1 MPSLR
6 SFVADIEPL
15 KVSPDFRRLW
25 FGVSIGQLGQQMTTV
40 AMAIQ
45 VYAITGST
53 FSVGL
58 VGIFSLVPLIGFG
71 LYGGAIADAFDRRLV
86 GLTASIGLWALSLA
100 LFVQALLRLDNVWVL
115 YLIVALQSA
124 CFAVNNPARQA
135 MIPRLIPLRLLPA
148 ASALNTL
155 TFNLGFSL
163 GPLLGAALISVG
175 GFEAAYGVDAVLFL
189 AALYALW
196 RLPAF
201 PPERDAPKVGARS
214 VLEGLR
220 FLRTRPN
227 VLMTFLVD
235 LAAMVLAQPRAI
247 FPELAQTTYGGG
259 VRTVGLL
266 QAAPAVGAMVMA
278 VSSGWLGRIHRQGL
292 AVLICVIGYGT
303 SVALFGLS
311 PWLWLALLFLALTG
325 AFDMVSAAYRQTIL
339 LTATPD
345 ALRGRLQG
353 VFIVVVAGGP
363 RLGDFVAGSVRS
375 LTTPTFAIVAGGCA
389 CVGVTLYLAA
399 RHRAFAAYDAR
410 HPTP

>member
-6 SFVADIEPL
+6 SLVADIEPL
-15 KVSPDFRRLW
+15 KVSADFRRLW
-25 FGVSIGQLGQQMTTV
+25 FGVSVGQLGQQMTTV
-40 AMAIQ
+40 AIAIQ

-58 VGIFSLVPLIGFG
+58 VGLFSLVPLIGFG

-86 GLTASIGLWALSLA
+86 GLTASIGLWVLSLA

-115 YLIVALQSA
+115 YAIVALQSA

-135 MIPRLIPLRLLPA
+135 IIPRLIPLHLLPA

-175 GFEAAYGVDAVLFL
+175 GFEAVYGVDAVLFL

-201 PPERDAPKVGARS
+201 PPEIDAPRVGVRS

-375 LTTPTFAIVAGGCA
+375 LTTPTFAIVAGGSA